1 MTKYFE
7 GYSKYCDMPPSLHVR
22 NQATIPVQYSSYLN
36 DLDANIFNTF
46 ALLLFRLL
54 LTVMGREDSQNKK
67 KRKHRYYLI
76 EFQISVFGK

>member
-7 GYSKYCDMPPSLHVR
+7 GYSKYCDMPPSLQCR
-22 NQATIPVQYSSYLN
+22 NHATTPVHYSSYLN

-54 LTVMGREDSQNKK
+54 LTVMGREESQN
-67 KRKHRYYLI
+67 
-76 EFQISVFGK
+76 

>member
-7 GYSKYCDMPPSLHVR
+7 GYSEYCLMPPSLHIR

-46 ALLLFRLL
+46 ALLLYRLL
-54 LTVMGREDSQNKK
+54 LTVMGREESQN
-67 KRKHRYYLI
+67 
-76 EFQISVFGK
+76 